1 MMVAVDVNGCEM
13 KKNEMKG
20 KGGAGSDVFM
30 QLG

>member
-13 KKNEMKG
+13 KKIEMEG
-20 KGGAGSDVFM
+20 NGSAGSDVFM